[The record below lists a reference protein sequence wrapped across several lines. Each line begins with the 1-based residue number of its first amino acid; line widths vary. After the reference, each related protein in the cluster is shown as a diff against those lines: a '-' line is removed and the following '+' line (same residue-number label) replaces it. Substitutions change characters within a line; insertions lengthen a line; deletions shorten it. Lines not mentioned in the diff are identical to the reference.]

1 MSSSEMTN
9 AAEDGTHVRAEGLL
23 QVADGEDGPIS
34 APETVRRLTGDDA
47 VDQVLERFD
56 AVADESLDTQID
68 AGEQV
73 HRVLL
78 GRLADLGK
86 E

>member
-1 MSSSEMTN
+1 MTN
-9 AAEDGTHVRAEGLL
+9 GTQDETPVWTVGLP
-23 QVADGEDGPIS
+23 QMADGEDQPIP
-34 APETVRRLTGDDA
+34 APGTARRSSGDDA
-47 VDQVLERFD
+47 VDEVLERFD
-56 AVADESLDTQID
+56 AVADESLDTQIE

>member
-1 MSSSEMTN
+1 MTN
-9 AAEDGTHVRAEGLL
+9 GTQDETPVWTEGLP
-23 QVADGEDGPIS
+23 QMADGEDQPIP
-34 APETVRRLTGDDA
+34 APGTARRSSGDDA
-47 VDQVLERFD
+47 VDEVLERFD
-56 AVADESLDTQID
+56 AVADESLDTQIEV
-68 AGEQV
+68 GEQV

>member
-1 MSSSEMTN
+1 MTHG
-9 AAEDGTHVRAEGLL
+9 AEHETQLRTEGLL
-23 QVADGEDGPIS
+23 QVAEGEDAPVP
-34 APETVRRLTGDDA
+34 APETVRQSSGDDA

>member
-1 MSSSEMTN
+1 MTHG
-9 AAEDGTHVRAEGLL
+9 AEGETHVRAEGLL
-23 QVADGEDGPIS
+23 QVAEGEDGPIP
-34 APETVRRLTGDDA
+34 APETVRRSSGDDA

>member
-1 MSSSEMTN
+1 MT
-9 AAEDGTHVRAEGLL
+9 DGAQDEPRVRTQGLL
-23 QVADGEDGPIS
+23 QLADGEK
-34 APETVRRLTGDDA
+34 ETVPAPGTACPLTGDDA
-47 VDQVLERFD
+47 VDQVLARFD
-56 AVADESLDTQID
+56 AVAGESLDTQID

-78 GRLADLGK
+78 GRLADLGQ